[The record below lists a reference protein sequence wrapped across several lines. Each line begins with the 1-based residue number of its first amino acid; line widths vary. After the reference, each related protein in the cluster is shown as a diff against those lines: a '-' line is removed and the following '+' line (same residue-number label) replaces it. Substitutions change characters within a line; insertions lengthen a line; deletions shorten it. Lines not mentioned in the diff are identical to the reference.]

1 VAGTKAKALPG
12 KRFRVMFQDEGR
24 FGRITDPR
32 RCWAPP
38 GIRPVAHSQLVRE
51 YTYVFAAASPADGV
65 LDTLILPE
73 VNSATMSM
81 FLEEV
86 SQRHPEESVLM
97 FLDSA
102 GWHKSKH
109 LRVPSNI
116 RLSPLPPYSPQ
127 LNPVEHLWDEIREK
141 WFPNKVFHSMSAV
154 ENTLLDSLFALECD
168 PERIRGLMGFDW
180 IVNNI

>member
-1 VAGTKAKALPG
+1 MRRPSG
-12 KRFRVMFQDEGR
+12 KRLRVMFQDEGR

-38 GIRPVAHSQLVRE
+38 GVRPVAHSQLVRE
-51 YTYVFAAASPADGV
+51 YTYVFAASSPSDGTLV
-65 LDTLILPE
+65 SLILPE
-73 VNSATMSM
+73 VNSETMSM

-86 SQRHPEESVLM
+86 SRRHADEFILM

-109 LRVPSNI
+109 LKVPANV

-154 ENTLLDSLFALECD
+154 ESTLMEALSTLEND
-168 PERIRGLMGFDW
+168 HSRIQRLMGFEW
-180 IVNNI
+180 IVSNP